1 MKKIILTLAGAAALA
16 ASCQTQE
23 DTGLQ
28 AKVDEYATFEV
39 KSALIDGLS
48 DKDRQV
54 LNLLREAGKVIDGM
68 FWKQTFGD
76 KEEMDVIDRQ
86 AMKDFAMINYGPW
99 DRLEDNAPFVPGYGE
114 KPLGANYY
122 PADMTA
128 EEWSRG
134 ELLPGR
140 HDSRGVGSFRR
151 S

>member
-23 DTGLQ
+23 DAVMQ

-39 KSALIDGLS
+39 KSTLIDALS

-76 KEEMDVIDRQ
+76 KGEMDVIDRQ

-114 KPLGANYY
+114 KPCMV
-122 PADMTA
+122 P
-128 EEWSRG
+128 
-134 ELLPGR
+134 
-140 HDSRGVGSFRR
+140 
-151 S
+151 